1 MRRLCLI
8 LLLTVLLGAGS
19 VQAQADGAESVLI
32 RDVRLIDRE
41 GEAEDV
47 MANILIKKGRLDL
60 VTKDRI
66 PSSEA
71 DLALDAEEGILL
83 GKLELGEPA
92 SFVILDED
100 PRENV
105 EILLDTATHIR
116 FAIVKGEILRNNLSP
131 VTAAE
136 EEVEKRGWLAYTPP
150 PIALPLAYQD
160 KKRWNHFETKPVSG
174 LFIAAVVLDRQR
186 WLSQDA
192 ESEEQV
198 GDLDEFNRGEI
209 RGFRFGLVGTFN
221 FKRPWVYTLAG
232 ATNAFDKGFET
243 EKNDDITLF
252 DYRRQHR
259 QAEGTD
265 LDGTAHRRPLSADL
279 RAQLG
284 FRRPDARP

>member
-1 MRRLCLI
+1 MRQRTGRGRRLCLM
-8 LLLTVLLGAGS
+8 LLLTAISGAGS
-19 VQAQADGAESVLI
+19 LQAQAGGAERVLI

-47 MANILIKKGRLDL
+47 VANILIKKGRLDL

-66 PSSEA
+66 PCFGSGSWPSTPKKAFCWASSSSGSRRASSSSTRTRERTSRSCSTPRPTSDSRSSKA
-71 DLALDAEEGILL
+71 RSSATASPPSPTPKRRSRRG
-83 GKLELGEPA
+83 GGWPTHHHRSPCRSPTRTRRGGTTSRPSRSPA
-92 SFVILDED
+92 S
-100 PRENV
+100 
-105 EILLDTATHIR
+105 LLR
-116 FAIVKGEILRNNLSP
+116 
-131 VTAAE
+131 
-136 EEVEKRGWLAYTPP
+136 
-150 PIALPLAYQD
+150 
-160 KKRWNHFETKPVSG
+160 
-174 LFIAAVVLDRQR
+174 AVVLDRQR

-252 DYRRQHR
+252 DYRWTFPSSSRPPS
-259 QAEGTD
+259 AS
-265 LDGTAHRRPLSADL
+265 ASRRS
-279 RAQLG
+279 RSRWNG
-284 FRRPDARP
+284 S